1 MGYVSGRTDA
11 SALIETA
18 YWDELTKC
26 DGTAADWKFTMS
38 RPTRYDFQQ
47 FAAMTEGTAT
57 AIPLVLYVD
66 DERANRV
73 VFDQSLKS
81 EFRIKTVPDAKTAL
95 AVLASEEVAV
105 LVTDIRMAEMDG
117 LELLARAK
125 DQFPTTIRMVITAFS
140 DVDPIL
146 RAINEGL
153 VARYIIK
160 PWHREELVQVL
171 RWATELWKFGRNSA
185 DLLRRILQT
194 ERMASLGELAAL
206 YVHDLKSPVMMVN
219 ATLDELRTVA
229 EAVPALH
236 DAIQSAPIDERLK
249 ARLLQK
255 VDDTPELVSDAK
267 QASSIIA
274 GMVQVM
280 QSYLRNEK
288 PSEPPI
294 IDPVPI
300 IDFTVAMFQRI
311 TVLKTAH
318 INYEGSKQLPRVR
331 MSSVDLTQV
340 LVNLVSNATQAI
352 VARGEPNRHV
362 KVDAHAQG
370 DMLEVKIYDDGVG
383 MTPDVLK
390 KIGTPWFTTRAEGTG
405 LGIANCQ
412 RLIGKAGGRLRIESE
427 QGVGTTVT
435 ILIPTAA

>member
-1 MGYVSGRTDA
+1 
-11 SALIETA
+11 
-18 YWDELTKC
+18 
-26 DGTAADWKFTMS
+26 
-38 RPTRYDFQQ
+38 
-47 FAAMTEGTAT
+47 MTEATAT
-57 AIPLVLYVD
+57 AAPLVLYVD

-73 VFDQSLKS
+73 VFDQSLKT
-81 EFRIKTVPDAKTAL
+81 EFRIKTVGDAKSAL
-95 AVLASEEVAV
+95 EALASEEVAV
-105 LVTDIRMAEMDG
+105 LVSDIRMPEMDG
-117 LELLARAK
+117 LELLTRAK
-125 DQFPTTIRMVITAFS
+125 EKYPTTIRMVITAYS

-171 RWATELWKFGRNSA
+171 RWATELWRFGRSSA

-194 ERMASLGELAAL
+194 ERLASLGELAAL
-206 YVHDLKSPVMMVN
+206 YVHDLKTPIMSVN
-219 ATLDELRTVA
+219 ATLDELRSVA

-236 DAIQSAPIDERLK
+236 EAIDTAPIDDKLK
-249 ARLLQK
+249 RRLLQK
-255 VDDTPELVSDAK
+255 IDDTPELVNDAK
-267 QASSIIA
+267 QASTLIA

-280 QSYLRNEK
+280 QSYLRNDVPTEA
-288 PSEPPI
+288 PV

-311 TVLKTAH
+311 TVLNTAH

-331 MSSVDLTQV
+331 MSAVDLTQV

-352 VARGEPNRHV
+352 VAAGEPNRHV
-362 KVDAHAQG
+362 KVDANAQG
-370 DMLEVKIYDDGVG
+370 DMLEVKIYDNGIG
-383 MTPDVLK
+383 MPPDVLK
-390 KIGTPWFTTRAEGTG
+390 KIGTPWFTTRKEGTG

-435 ILIPTAA
+435 ILIPTVG